1 MPEDSVKIPGLID
14 SWKLELQ
21 KYGLIAG
28 IIITALFGWWPAALI
43 LTALWAVC
51 YTLDQEPNQ
60 PIGFLQMIVPPISDR
75 VVVAL
80 AVAAAIFG
88 NRWHK

>member
-1 MPEDSVKIPGLID
+1 VASRAYID
-14 SWKLELQ
+14 
-21 KYGLIAG
+21 GFMG
-28 IIITALFGWWPAALI
+28 C
-43 LTALWAVC
+43 C